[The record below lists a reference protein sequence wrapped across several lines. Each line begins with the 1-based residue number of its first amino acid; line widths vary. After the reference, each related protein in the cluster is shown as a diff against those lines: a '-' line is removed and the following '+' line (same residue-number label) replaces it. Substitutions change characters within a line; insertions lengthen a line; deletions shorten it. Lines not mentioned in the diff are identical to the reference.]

1 MSSDE
6 LRKFLERRAV
16 VTMAS
21 ARTAPTAFGA
31 SRAGVAKEA
40 GEVRAL
46 VVEIEADDKAS
57 GEVRA
62 LVGKEHEEWDLLYK
76 LILEKVKMKVGS
88 SYVPSS

>member
-62 LVGKEHEEWDLLYK
+62 LVGKEHGKSWPRN
-76 LILEKVKMKVGS
+76 
-88 SYVPSS
+88 SYCTN

>member
-62 LVGKEHEEWDLLYK
+62 LVGTLQTDFGKGENEGWKFLRS
-76 LILEKVKMKVGS
+76 LILTYM
-88 SYVPSS
+88 

>member
-62 LVGKEHEEWDLLYK
+62 LVGKEHEELDLLYK